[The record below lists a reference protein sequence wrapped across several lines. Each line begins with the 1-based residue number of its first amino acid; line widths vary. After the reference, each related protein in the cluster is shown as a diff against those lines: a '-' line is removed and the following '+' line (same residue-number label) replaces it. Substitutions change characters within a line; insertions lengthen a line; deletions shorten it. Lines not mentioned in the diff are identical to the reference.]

1 MKGGTESGRG
11 DEGGECGQNESASIL
26 PLPVNASAALGGNVD
41 GGKTGRNERKDQQR
55 CLDGRETV

>member
-26 PLPVNASAALGGNVD
+26 PLPVKASAALGGNVD
-41 GGKTGRNERKDQQR
+41 GGKN
-55 CLDGRETV
+55 REE